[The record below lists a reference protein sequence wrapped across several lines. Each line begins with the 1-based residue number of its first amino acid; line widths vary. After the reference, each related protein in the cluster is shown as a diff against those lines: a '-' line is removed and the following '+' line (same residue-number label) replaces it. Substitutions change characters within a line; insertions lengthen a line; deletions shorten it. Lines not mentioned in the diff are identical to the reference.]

1 MQRKLAS
8 RISMVAIPI
17 MIVCGLLVV
26 ASSPRVAASSPKA
39 DDGDKACTDR
49 TLHGDYGS
57 SVEGVILPAPGV
69 TLPIRGVVMTHYD
82 GQGNFSQVD
91 HIIVN
96 GVPPA
101 IEWTP
106 GTGTYHIN
114 ADCTGTAHIVTSTGM
129 FVNLEIVVVQQ
140 GKQIH
145 AVVTAPFDGPGR
157 DVTSVATRVE

>member
-17 MIVCGLLVV
+17 MIVCGLLVA

-39 DDGDKACTDR
+39 DDEDKTCRDR

-69 TLPIRGVVMTHYD
+69 TLPIRGVVMSHYD

-129 FVNLEIVVVQQ
+129 FINLEIVVVQQ

-157 DVTSVATRVE
+157 DVTSAATRVE

>member
-8 RISMVAIPI
+8 GISLVAIPI
-17 MIVCGLLVV
+17 MIVCALLVA

-69 TLPIRGVVMTHYD
+69 TLPIRGVVTTHYD

-157 DVTSVATRVE
+157 DVTSAATRVE

>member
-1 MQRKLAS
+1 MIAAP
-8 RISMVAIPI
+8 V
-17 MIVCGLLVV
+17 MIVCGLL
-26 ASSPRVAASSPKA
+26 ALGAPARAQTE
-39 DDGDKACTDR
+39 DDGPCSNQ
-49 TLHGDYGS
+49 TLRGNYGFT
-57 SVEGVILPAPGV
+57 VEGLILPAPGV
-69 TLPIRGVVMTHYD
+69 SLPIRGVVMTHYD

-114 ADCTGTAHIVTSTGM
+114 TDCTGTARIVTSTGM

-140 GKQIH
+140 GKGIH
-145 AVVTAPFDGPGR
+145 AVVTAPFDGPDR
-157 DVTSVATRVE
+157 TVTSVATRVE

>member
-1 MQRKLAS
+1 MQRKLVS

-17 MIVCGLLVV
+17 MIVCGLLVA

-39 DDGDKACTDR
+39 DDGDKVCTDR
-49 TLHGDYGS
+49 TL
-57 SVEGVILPAPGV
+57 
-69 TLPIRGVVMTHYD
+69 RGVVMTHYD

-114 ADCTGTAHIVTSTGM
+114 TDCTGTARIVTSTGI

-140 GKQIH
+140 GKGIH
-145 AVVTAPFDGPGR
+145 AVVTAPFDGPDR
-157 DVTSVATRVE
+157 TVTSVATRVE

>member
-1 MQRKLAS
+1 
-8 RISMVAIPI
+8 
-17 MIVCGLLVV
+17 
-26 ASSPRVAASSPKA
+26 
-39 DDGDKACTDR
+39 
-49 TLHGDYGS
+49 
-57 SVEGVILPAPGV
+57 
-69 TLPIRGVVMTHYD
+69 MTHYD

-114 ADCTGTAHIVTSTGM
+114 ADCTGTAHIVTSTGL

-157 DVTSVATRVE
+157 DVTSAATRVE